1 MRIATTIVAASV
13 GDELFCWNDRLEEA
27 LFAFVTKKDV

>member
-27 LFAFVTKKDV
+27 LCAFVTKKDV